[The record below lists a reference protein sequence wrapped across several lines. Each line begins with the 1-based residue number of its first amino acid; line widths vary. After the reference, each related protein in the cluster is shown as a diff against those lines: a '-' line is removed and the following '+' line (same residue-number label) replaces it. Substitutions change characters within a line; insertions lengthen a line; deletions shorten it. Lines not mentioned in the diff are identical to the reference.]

1 MRADKIPGSELAA
14 EGSADFSCAAV
25 VVAGG
30 ASRRLNH
37 VPKASLSDGT
47 STLLDCAL
55 EAVAAASPRVV
66 VGPESLPL
74 PPEVLRTREDP
85 PFSGPAAAIHAG
97 LECIAAAC
105 ERSQTPMPG
114 WCLILGVDTPRIAP
128 AVQQLIAAARGVEQ
142 TYAER
147 AADFPP
153 TDSEAPTD
161 SESSEGPEASE
172 GSESS
177 AGFWGVAE
185 GIYQPLVGIYRFEAI
200 RSVFSTDTTDASVR
214 SFLRRLNPAA
224 VQMSAADTA
233 DVDTWEQAQALGY
246 TTSLWS
252 SY

>member
-1 MRADKIPGSELAA
+1 MRADKMPGSELAA

-105 ERSQTPMPG
+105 ERSQAPMPE

-142 TYAER
+142 TCAER
-147 AADFPP
+147 AADFSP
-153 TDSEAPTD
+153 TDSEA
-161 SESSEGPEASE
+161 SER
-172 GSESS
+172 SESS

-185 GIYQPLVGIYRFEAI
+185 GVYQPLVGIYCFEAI
-200 RSVFSTDTTDASVR
+200 RSVFSTGTTDASVR

>member
-1 MRADKIPGSELAA
+1 MPADKMPGSLLPA
-14 EGSADFSCAAV
+14 EGDFSCAAV

-74 PPEVLRTREDP
+74 PTGVLRTREDP

-97 LECIAAAC
+97 LECIAADC
-105 ERSQTPMPG
+105 ERSQTPLPG

-128 AVQQLIAAARGVEQ
+128 AVQQLIAAARSAEQ
-142 TYAER
+142 
-147 AADFPP
+147 AATASPS
-153 TDSEAPTD
+153 TTGSEAPSD
-161 SESSEGPEASE
+161 SEEASE
-172 GSESS
+172 G
-177 AGFWGVAE
+177 FWGVSD

-200 RSVFSTDTTDASVR
+200 RSVFSTGTTDASVR

-224 VQMSAADTA
+224 VEMSAADTA

>member
-1 MRADKIPGSELAA
+1 MPADTMPDSVSPT
-14 EGSADFSCAAV
+14 EGDFSCAAV

-47 STLLDCAL
+47 STLLGCAL

-74 PPEVLRTREDP
+74 PSGVLRTREDP

-97 LECIAAAC
+97 LECIAADC
-105 ERSQTPMPG
+105 ERSQVPLPG

-128 AVQQLIAAARGVEQ
+128 AVQQLIAAARAAEQ
-142 TYAER
+142 
-147 AADFPP
+147 AAATPSPTDSKAL
-153 TDSEAPTD
+153 TDSEA
-161 SESSEGPEASE
+161 
-172 GSESS
+172 S
-177 AGFWGVAE
+177 AGFWGVSE

-200 RSVFSTDTTDASVR
+200 RSVFSTGTTDASVR
-214 SFLRRLNPAA
+214 SFLRRLNPVA

>member
-1 MRADKIPGSELAA
+1 MRADKMPGSALPI

-105 ERSQTPMPG
+105 ERSQTPVPN

-128 AVQQLIAAARGVEQ
+128 AVQQLIAAAQ
-142 TYAER
+142 SAER
-147 AADFPP
+147 AAGFSPA
-153 TDSEAPTD
+153 DSEATAG
-161 SESSEGPEASE
+161 SESSE

-200 RSVFSTDTTDASVR
+200 RSVFSTGTTDASVR
-214 SFLRRLNPAA
+214 SFLRRLNPVA
-224 VQMSAADTA
+224 VQMSAANTA

>member
-1 MRADKIPGSELAA
+1 MRADKMPGSELPA
-14 EGSADFSCAAV
+14 EGDFSCAAV

-37 VPKASLSDGT
+37 VPKASLSDGKN
-47 STLLDCAL
+47 TLLGCAL

-74 PPEVLRTREDP
+74 PSGVLRTREDP

-97 LECIAAAC
+97 LECIAADC
-105 ERSQTPMPG
+105 ERSQVPLPE

-128 AVQQLIAAARGVEQ
+128 AVQQLIAAARAAEQ
-142 TYAER
+142 A
-147 AADFPP
+147 
-153 TDSEAPTD
+153 SVGQSAPTD
-161 SESSEGPEASE
+161 
-172 GSESS
+172 SESS

-185 GIYQPLVGIYRFEAI
+185 GIYQPLVGIYRFDAI
-200 RSVFSTDTTDASVR
+200 RSVFSTGTTDASVR
-214 SFLRRLNPAA
+214 SFLRRLNPVA

-233 DVDTWEQAQALGY
+233 DVDTWEQAQSLGY

>member
-1 MRADKIPGSELAA
+1 MRADQMSGSGLAA
-14 EGSADFSCAAV
+14 ESDFSCAAV

-47 STLLDCAL
+47 NTLLGCAL

-74 PPEVLRTREDP
+74 PSGVLRTREDP

-97 LECIAAAC
+97 LECIAADC
-105 ERSQTPMPG
+105 ERSQVPLPE

-128 AVQQLIAAARGVEQ
+128 AVQQLLTAARGAEQ
-142 TYAER
+142 
-147 AADFPP
+147 AATATPSP
-153 TDSEAPTD
+153 TDSEAPND
-161 SESSEGPEASE
+161 SEA
-172 GSESS
+172 S

-200 RSVFSTDTTDASVR
+200 RSVFSTGTTDASVR

-224 VQMSAADTA
+224 VEMSAADTA

>member
-1 MRADKIPGSELAA
+1 MRADKMPGSALPI

-55 EAVAAASPRVV
+55 EAVATASPRVV

-105 ERSQTPMPG
+105 ERSQAPMPE

-142 TYAER
+142 TCAER
-147 AADFPP
+147 AADFSP
-153 TDSEAPTD
+153 TDSEAPA
-161 SESSEGPEASE
+161 GFEASE

-200 RSVFSTDTTDASVR
+200 RSVFSTGTTDASVR

>member
-1 MRADKIPGSELAA
+1 MGADKMPGSALPA

-105 ERSQTPMPG
+105 ERSQTPVPN

-128 AVQQLIAAARGVEQ
+128 AVQQLIAAAQ
-142 TYAER
+142 STER
-147 AADFPP
+147 AAGFSPA
-153 TDSEAPTD
+153 DSEATAG
-161 SESSEGPEASE
+161 SESSE

-177 AGFWGVAE
+177 AGFWGVSE
-185 GIYQPLVGIYRFEAI
+185 GTYQPLVGIYRFEAI
-200 RSVFSTDTTDASVR
+200 RSVFSTGTTDASVR
-214 SFLRRLNPAA
+214 SFLRRLNPVA

-233 DVDTWEQAQALGY
+233 DVDTWEQAQTLGY

>member
-1 MRADKIPGSELAA
+1 MRADKMPGSALPA
-14 EGSADFSCAAV
+14 EGDFSCAAV

-105 ERSQTPMPG
+105 ERSQTPVPN

-128 AVQQLIAAARGVEQ
+128 AVQQLIAAAQ
-142 TYAER
+142 SAER
-147 AADFPP
+147 AAGFSPA
-153 TDSEAPTD
+153 DSEATAG
-161 SESSEGPEASE
+161 SESSE

-200 RSVFSTDTTDASVR
+200 RLVFSTGTTDASVR
-214 SFLRRLNPAA
+214 SFLRRLNPVA
-224 VQMSAADTA
+224 VQMSAANTA

>member
-1 MRADKIPGSELAA
+1 MRADKMPGSALPA
-14 EGSADFSCAAV
+14 EGDFSCAAV

-105 ERSQTPMPG
+105 ERSQAPMPD

-147 AADFPP
+147 AADFSP
-153 TDSEAPTD
+153 TDSEA
-161 SESSEGPEASE
+161 SERSEA
-172 GSESS
+172 S
-177 AGFWGVAE
+177 AGFWGVSE

>member
-1 MRADKIPGSELAA
+1 MFCLRLRVAKMSASALPVG
-14 EGSADFSCAAV
+14 GSADFSCAAV

-74 PPEVLRTREDP
+74 PTGVLRTREDP

-97 LECIAAAC
+97 LECIAADC
-105 ERSQTPMPG
+105 ERSQTPLPG

-128 AVQQLIAAARGVEQ
+128 AVQQLIAAARSAEQ
-142 TYAER
+142 VATT
-147 AADFPP
+147 PSP
-153 TDSEAPTD
+153 TGGSEAPSD
-161 SESSEGPEASE
+161 SEASE
-172 GSESS
+172 G
-177 AGFWGVAE
+177 FWGVSE

-200 RSVFSTDTTDASVR
+200 RSVFSAGTTDASVR

-224 VQMSAADTA
+224 VEMSAADTA

>member
-1 MRADKIPGSELAA
+1 MRADTMPGSELPA
-14 EGSADFSCAAV
+14 EGDFSCAAV

-47 STLLDCAL
+47 NTLLDCAL

-74 PPEVLRTREDP
+74 PSGVLRTREDP

-97 LECIAAAC
+97 LECIAADC
-105 ERSQTPMPG
+105 ERSQVPLPD

-128 AVQQLIAAARGVEQ
+128 AVQQLIAVARGAEQ
-142 TYAER
+142 TAT
-147 AADFPP
+147 ATPSP
-153 TDSEAPTD
+153 TDSEALTD
-161 SESSEGPEASE
+161 SEASE
-172 GSESS
+172 G
-177 AGFWGVAE
+177 FWGVSR

-200 RSVFSTDTTDASVR
+200 RSVFSTGTTDASVR
-214 SFLRRLNPAA
+214 SFLRRLNPMA

>member
-1 MRADKIPGSELAA
+1 MPADKMPDSVLPA
-14 EGSADFSCAAV
+14 EGDFSCAAV

-74 PPEVLRTREDP
+74 PTGVLRTREDP

-97 LECIAAAC
+97 LECIAADC
-105 ERSQTPMPG
+105 ERSQVPLPG

-128 AVQQLIAAARGVEQ
+128 AVQQLIAAARSAEQ
-142 TYAER
+142 V
-147 AADFPP
+147 AATLSP
-153 TDSEAPTD
+153 TSSGAPSDS
-161 SESSEGPEASE
+161 EASE
-172 GSESS
+172 G
-177 AGFWGVAE
+177 FWGVSE

-200 RSVFSTDTTDASVR
+200 RSVFSTGTTDASVR
-214 SFLRRLNPAA
+214 SFLRRLNPVA

>member
-1 MRADKIPGSELAA
+1 MRADKMPGSALPI

-105 ERSQTPMPG
+105 ERSQAPMPD

-142 TYAER
+142 TCAER
-147 AADFPP
+147 AADF
-153 TDSEAPTD
+153 SPTD
-161 SESSEGPEASE
+161 SESSE

-185 GIYQPLVGIYRFEAI
+185 GVYQPLVGIYRFEAI

>member
-14 EGSADFSCAAV
+14 EGDFSCAAV

-47 STLLDCAL
+47 NTLLGCAL
-55 EAVAAASPRVV
+55 EAVDAASPRVV

-74 PPEVLRTREDP
+74 PSGVLRTREDP

-97 LECIAAAC
+97 LECIAADC
-105 ERSQTPMPG
+105 ERSQVPLPE

-128 AVQQLIAAARGVEQ
+128 AVQLLIAAARGAEQ
-142 TYAER
+142 
-147 AADFPP
+147 AATATPSP
-153 TDSEAPTD
+153 TDSEAPND
-161 SESSEGPEASE
+161 SEA
-172 GSESS
+172 S

-185 GIYQPLVGIYRFEAI
+185 GIYQPLVGIYRFDSI
-200 RSVFSTDTTDASVR
+200 RSVFSTGTTDASVR
-214 SFLRRLNPAA
+214 SFLRRLNPVS

>member
-1 MRADKIPGSELAA
+1 MRADKMPGSALPI

-105 ERSQTPMPG
+105 ERSQTPVPN

-128 AVQQLIAAARGVEQ
+128 AVQQLIAAAQSV
-142 TYAER
+142 ER
-147 AADFPP
+147 AAGFSPA
-153 TDSEAPTD
+153 DSEATAG
-161 SESSEGPEASE
+161 SESSEGSEA
-172 GSESS
+172 S

-200 RSVFSTDTTDASVR
+200 RSVFSTGTTDASVR
-214 SFLRRLNPAA
+214 SFLRRLNPVA

>member
-1 MRADKIPGSELAA
+1 MRADKMPGSVLPA
-14 EGSADFSCAAV
+14 EGDFSCAAV

-47 STLLDCAL
+47 NTLLGCAL

-74 PPEVLRTREDP
+74 PSGVLRTREDP

-97 LECIAAAC
+97 LECIAADC
-105 ERSQTPMPG
+105 ERSQVPLPE

-128 AVQQLIAAARGVEQ
+128 AVQQLIAAARAAEQ
-142 TYAER
+142 A
-147 AADFPP
+147 
-153 TDSEAPTD
+153 SVGQSAPTD
-161 SESSEGPEASE
+161 
-172 GSESS
+172 SESS

-185 GIYQPLVGIYRFEAI
+185 GIYQPLVGIYRFDAI
-200 RSVFSTDTTDASVR
+200 RSVFSTGTTDASVR
-214 SFLRRLNPAA
+214 SFLRRLNPVA

-233 DVDTWEQAQALGY
+233 DVDTWEQAQSLGY

>member
-1 MRADKIPGSELAA
+1 MRADKMPGSALPA
-14 EGSADFSCAAV
+14 EGDFSCAAV

-55 EAVAAASPRVV
+55 EAVTAASPRVV

-105 ERSQTPMPG
+105 ERSQTPVPN

-128 AVQQLIAAARGVEQ
+128 AVQQLIAAARGFEQ
-142 TYAER
+142 TCAER
-147 AADFPP
+147 AADFSP
-153 TDSEAPTD
+153 TGSEAPTD
-161 SESSEGPEASE
+161 SESSEGSEASA

-177 AGFWGVAE
+177 AGFWGVSE

-200 RSVFSTDTTDASVR
+200 RSVFSTGTTDASVR
-214 SFLRRLNPAA
+214 SFLRRLNPVA
-224 VQMSAADTA
+224 VQMSAANTA

>member
-1 MRADKIPGSELAA
+1 MPADKMPGSALVA
-14 EGSADFSCAAV
+14 ESSTDFSCAAV

-74 PPEVLRTREDP
+74 PSGVLRTREDP

-97 LECIAAAC
+97 LECIAADC
-105 ERSQTPMPG
+105 EHSQTSVPA

-128 AVQQLIAAARGVEQ
+128 AVQQLLAAAQE
-142 TYAER
+142 AER
-147 AADFPP
+147 AADYSP
-153 TDSEAPTD
+153 TGSEAPTD
-161 SESSEGPEASE
+161 SEASE
-172 GSESS
+172 
-177 AGFWGVAE
+177 GFWGVSE
-185 GIYQPLVGIYRFEAI
+185 GTYQPLVGIYRFEAI
-200 RSVFSTDTTDASVR
+200 RSVFSTGTTDASVR
-214 SFLRRLNPAA
+214 SFLRRLNPVA
-224 VQMSAADTA
+224 VEMSAADTA

>member
-1 MRADKIPGSELAA
+1 MRADQMSGSGLAA
-14 EGSADFSCAAV
+14 ESDFSCAAV

-55 EAVAAASPRVV
+55 EAVASASPRVV

-74 PPEVLRTREDP
+74 PSGVLRTRENP

-97 LECIAAAC
+97 LECIAADC
-105 ERSQTPMPG
+105 ERSQAPLPS

-128 AVQQLIAAARGVEQ
+128 AVQQLIAAARGAEQ
-142 TYAER
+142 
-147 AADFPP
+147 AATATPSP
-153 TDSEAPTD
+153 TDSEAPND
-161 SESSEGPEASE
+161 SEA
-172 GSESS
+172 S

-185 GIYQPLVGIYRFEAI
+185 GIYQPLVGIYRFDSI
-200 RSVFSTDTTDASVR
+200 RSVFSTGTTDASVR
-214 SFLRRLNPAA
+214 SFLRRLNPVS

>member
-1 MRADKIPGSELAA
+1 MRADKMPGSELAT
-14 EGSADFSCAAV
+14 EGDFSCAAV

-37 VPKASLSDGT
+37 VPKASLSDGKN
-47 STLLDCAL
+47 TLLGCAL
-55 EAVAAASPRVV
+55 DAVAAASPRVV

-74 PPEVLRTREDP
+74 PSGVLRTREDP

-97 LECIAAAC
+97 LECIAADC
-105 ERSQTPMPG
+105 ERSQTPVPN

-128 AVQQLIAAARGVEQ
+128 AVQQLIAAARAAEQ
-142 TYAER
+142 SSVGQSAP
-147 AADFPP
+147 AG
-153 TDSEAPTD
+153 SEA
-161 SESSEGPEASE
+161 
-172 GSESS
+172 S

-200 RSVFSTDTTDASVR
+200 RSVFSTGTTDASVR

-224 VQMSAADTA
+224 VEMSAADTA

>member
-1 MRADKIPGSELAA
+1 MRADKMPGSELPA
-14 EGSADFSCAAV
+14 EGDFSCAAV

-74 PPEVLRTREDP
+74 PTGVLRTREDP

-97 LECIAAAC
+97 LECIAADC
-105 ERSQTPMPG
+105 ERSQTPLPS

-128 AVQQLIAAARGVEQ
+128 AVQLLITAARSAEQ
-142 TYAER
+142 
-147 AADFPP
+147 AATTPSP
-153 TDSEAPTD
+153 TGSEAPSDSEA
-161 SESSEGPEASE
+161 
-172 GSESS
+172 S

-200 RSVFSTDTTDASVR
+200 RSVFSAGTTNASVR
-214 SFLRRLNPAA
+214 SFLRRLNPTA

>member
-1 MRADKIPGSELAA
+1 MRADKMPGSRLPA
-14 EGSADFSCAAV
+14 EGDFSCAAV

-47 STLLDCAL
+47 NTLLGCAL

-74 PPEVLRTREDP
+74 PSGVLRTREDP

-97 LECIAAAC
+97 LECIATDC
-105 ERSQTPMPG
+105 ERSQAPLPS

-128 AVQQLIAAARGVEQ
+128 AVQQLIAAARGAEQ
-142 TYAER
+142 
-147 AADFPP
+147 AATATPSP
-153 TDSEAPTD
+153 TDSEAPND
-161 SESSEGPEASE
+161 SEA
-172 GSESS
+172 S

-200 RSVFSTDTTDASVR
+200 RSVFSTGTTDASVR

-224 VQMSAADTA
+224 VEMSAADTA

>member
-1 MRADKIPGSELAA
+1 MRADKMPGSALPA
-14 EGSADFSCAAV
+14 EGDFSCAAV

-74 PPEVLRTREDP
+74 PPEVLRTRENP

-105 ERSQTPMPG
+105 ERSQAPMPD

-147 AADFPP
+147 AADF
-153 TDSEAPTD
+153 SPTD
-161 SESSEGPEASE
+161 SESSE

-185 GIYQPLVGIYRFEAI
+185 GVYQPLVGIYRFEAI
-200 RSVFSTDTTDASVR
+200 RSVFSTGTTDASVR

-233 DVDTWEQAQALGY
+233 DVDTREQAQALGY

>member
-1 MRADKIPGSELAA
+1 MGADKMPGSALPA

-55 EAVAAASPRVV
+55 EAVAPASPRVV

-97 LECIAAAC
+97 LECIAADC
-105 ERSQTPMPG
+105 ERSQVPLPG

-128 AVQQLIAAARGVEQ
+128 AVQQLIAAARG
-142 TYAER
+142 AEC
-147 AADFPP
+147 AAGFSPA
-153 TDSEAPTD
+153 DSEATAG
-161 SESSEGPEASE
+161 SESSE

-200 RSVFSTDTTDASVR
+200 RSVFSTGTTDASVR

-224 VQMSAADTA
+224 VEMSAADTA

>member
-1 MRADKIPGSELAA
+1 MRADQMPGSELAT
-14 EGSADFSCAAV
+14 EGDFSCAAV

-47 STLLDCAL
+47 NTLLGCAL
-55 EAVAAASPRVV
+55 DAVAAASPRVV

-74 PPEVLRTREDP
+74 PSGVLRTREDP
-85 PFSGPAAAIHAG
+85 PFLGPAAAIHAG
-97 LECIAAAC
+97 LECIAADC
-105 ERSQTPMPG
+105 ERSQAPLPE

-128 AVQQLIAAARGVEQ
+128 AVQQLIAAAQ
-142 TYAER
+142 SAER
-147 AADFPP
+147 AAGFSP
-153 TDSEAPTD
+153 TGSEAPTD
-161 SESSEGPEASE
+161 
-172 GSESS
+172 SESS

-200 RSVFSTDTTDASVR
+200 RSVFSTGTTDASVR

>member
-1 MRADKIPGSELAA
+1 MRADKMPGSELPA
-14 EGSADFSCAAV
+14 EGDFSCAAV

-37 VPKASLSDGT
+37 VPKASLSDGKN
-47 STLLDCAL
+47 TLLGCAL

-74 PPEVLRTREDP
+74 PSGVLRTREDP

-97 LECIAAAC
+97 LECIAADC
-105 ERSQTPMPG
+105 ERSQTPVPN

-128 AVQQLIAAARGVEQ
+128 AVQQLIAAARAAEQ
-142 TYAER
+142 SSVGQSAP
-147 AADFPP
+147 AG
-153 TDSEAPTD
+153 SEA
-161 SESSEGPEASE
+161 
-172 GSESS
+172 S

-200 RSVFSTDTTDASVR
+200 RSVFSTGTTDASVR

-224 VQMSAADTA
+224 VEMSAADTA

>member
-1 MRADKIPGSELAA
+1 MRADQMPGSELPA
-14 EGSADFSCAAV
+14 EGDFSCAAV

-55 EAVAAASPRVV
+55 EAVASASPRVV

-74 PPEVLRTREDP
+74 PSGVLRTREDP

-97 LECIAAAC
+97 LECIAADC
-105 ERSQTPMPG
+105 ERSQAPLPE

-128 AVQQLIAAARGVEQ
+128 AVQQLIAVARGAEQ
-142 TYAER
+142 TAT
-147 AADFPP
+147 ATPSP
-153 TDSEAPTD
+153 TDSEALTD
-161 SESSEGPEASE
+161 SEASE
-172 GSESS
+172 G
-177 AGFWGVAE
+177 FWGVSR

-200 RSVFSTDTTDASVR
+200 RSVFSTGTTDASVR

-224 VQMSAADTA
+224 VEMSAADTA

>member
-1 MRADKIPGSELAA
+1 MRADMMPDSVLPA
-14 EGSADFSCAAV
+14 ESDFSCAAV

-37 VPKASLSDGT
+37 VPKASLSDGKN
-47 STLLDCAL
+47 TLLGCAL

-74 PPEVLRTREDP
+74 PSGVLRTREDP

-97 LECIAAAC
+97 LECIAADC
-105 ERSQTPMPG
+105 ERSQTPVPN

-128 AVQQLIAAARGVEQ
+128 AVQQLIAAARAAEQ
-142 TYAER
+142 SSVGQSAP
-147 AADFPP
+147 AG
-153 TDSEAPTD
+153 SEA
-161 SESSEGPEASE
+161 
-172 GSESS
+172 S

-200 RSVFSTDTTDASVR
+200 RSVFSTGTTDASVR

-224 VQMSAADTA
+224 VEMSAADTA

>member
-1 MRADKIPGSELAA
+1 MRVDQMPGSEFAA
-14 EGSADFSCAAV
+14 EGDFSCAAV

-47 STLLDCAL
+47 NTLLGCAL

-74 PPEVLRTREDP
+74 PSGVLRTREDP

-105 ERSQTPMPG
+105 ERSQTPVPN

-142 TYAER
+142 TCAER
-147 AADFPP
+147 AAGFSPA
-153 TDSEAPTD
+153 DSEAT
-161 SESSEGPEASE
+161 A

-200 RSVFSTDTTDASVR
+200 RSVFSTGTTDASVR
-214 SFLRRLNPAA
+214 SFLRRLNPVA

-233 DVDTWEQAQALGY
+233 DVDTWEQAQTLGY

>member
-1 MRADKIPGSELAA
+1 MPATKMPASPLPSE
-14 EGSADFSCAAV
+14 GDFSCAAV
-25 VVAGG
+25 IVAGG

-74 PPEVLRTREDP
+74 PTGVLRTREDP

-97 LECIAAAC
+97 LECIAADC
-105 ERSQTPMPG
+105 ERSQTPLPG

-128 AVQQLIAAARGVEQ
+128 AVQQLIAAAQ
-142 TYAER
+142 SAER
-147 AADFPP
+147 AAGFSP
-153 TDSEAPTD
+153 TGSEAPTD
-161 SESSEGPEASE
+161 
-172 GSESS
+172 SESS

-185 GIYQPLVGIYRFEAI
+185 SIYQPLVGIYRFEAI
-200 RSVFSTDTTDASVR
+200 RSVFSTGTTDASVR

>member
-1 MRADKIPGSELAA
+1 MRVDTMPGSALPT

-105 ERSQTPMPG
+105 ERSQAPMPD

-147 AADFPP
+147 AADFSP
-153 TDSEAPTD
+153 TDSEA
-161 SESSEGPEASE
+161 SERSEA
-172 GSESS
+172 S
-177 AGFWGVAE
+177 AGFWGVSE

>member
-1 MRADKIPGSELAA
+1 MRVDTMPGSALPT

-105 ERSQTPMPG
+105 ERSQAPMPD

-142 TYAER
+142 TCAER
-147 AADFPP
+147 AADF
-153 TDSEAPTD
+153 SPTD
-161 SESSEGPEASE
+161 SESSE

-185 GIYQPLVGIYRFEAI
+185 GVYQPLVGIYCFEAI
-200 RSVFSTDTTDASVR
+200 RSVFSTGTTDASVR

>member
-1 MRADKIPGSELAA
+1 MRADKMPGSALPT
-14 EGSADFSCAAV
+14 EGSANFSCAAV

-105 ERSQTPMPG
+105 ERSQAPMPE

-142 TYAER
+142 TCAER
-147 AADFPP
+147 AADFSP
-153 TDSEAPTD
+153 TDSEAPA
-161 SESSEGPEASE
+161 GFEASE

-200 RSVFSTDTTDASVR
+200 RSVFSTGTTDASVR
-214 SFLRRLNPAA
+214 SFLRRLNP
-224 VQMSAADTA
+224 VSVEMSAADTA

>member
-1 MRADKIPGSELAA
+1 MRADKMPDSVFPT
-14 EGSADFSCAAV
+14 EGDFSCAAV

-47 STLLDCAL
+47 GTLLDCAL

-74 PPEVLRTREDP
+74 PTGVLRTREDP

-97 LECIAAAC
+97 LECIAADC
-105 ERSQTPMPG
+105 ERSQAPLPG

-128 AVQQLIAAARGVEQ
+128 AVQQLIAAARSAEQ
-142 TYAER
+142 
-147 AADFPP
+147 AATTLSP
-153 TDSEAPTD
+153 TGSEAPSD
-161 SESSEGPEASE
+161 SEASE
-172 GSESS
+172 G
-177 AGFWGVAE
+177 FWGVSE

-200 RSVFSTDTTDASVR
+200 RSVFSTGTTDASVR

-224 VQMSAADTA
+224 VEMSAADTA

>member
-1 MRADKIPGSELAA
+1 MRADKMPGSALPD
-14 EGSADFSCAAV
+14 EGDFSCAAV

-105 ERSQTPMPG
+105 ERSQTPVPN

-147 AADFPP
+147 AADF
-153 TDSEAPTD
+153 SPTD
-161 SESSEGPEASE
+161 SESSE

-185 GIYQPLVGIYRFEAI
+185 GVYQPLVGIYRFEAI
-200 RSVFSTDTTDASVR
+200 RSVFSTGTTDASVR

-233 DVDTWEQAQALGY
+233 DVDTWEQAQTLGY

>member
-1 MRADKIPGSELAA
+1 MRADKMPGSELAA
-14 EGSADFSCAAV
+14 EGDFSCAAV
-25 VVAGG
+25 IVAGG

-47 STLLDCAL
+47 NTLLDCAL
-55 EAVAAASPRVV
+55 EAVASASPRVV

-74 PPEVLRTREDP
+74 PSGVLRTREDP

-97 LECIAAAC
+97 LECIAADC
-105 ERSQTPMPG
+105 ERSQAPLPS

-128 AVQQLIAAARGVEQ
+128 AVQQLLTAAQGAEQ
-142 TYAER
+142 
-147 AADFPP
+147 AATATPSP
-153 TDSEAPTD
+153 TDSEAPND
-161 SESSEGPEASE
+161 SEA
-172 GSESS
+172 S

-200 RSVFSTDTTDASVR
+200 RSVFSTGTTDASVR

-224 VQMSAADTA
+224 VEMSAADTA